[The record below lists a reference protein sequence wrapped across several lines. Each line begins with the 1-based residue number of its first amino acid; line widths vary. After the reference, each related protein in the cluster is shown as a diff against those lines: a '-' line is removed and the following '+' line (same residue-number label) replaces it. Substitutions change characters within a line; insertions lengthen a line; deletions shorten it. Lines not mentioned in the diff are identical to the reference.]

1 MKSFFIFAGIAILFL
16 MVFSLFATPKTTL
29 KTTMSAESKIVS
41 DSTSYTQLP
50 SIVLGAGCFW
60 CIEAVFNRV
69 QGIEHL
75 EVGYSGGDIKNPTY
89 RQITT
94 GTTGHVEVAKIF
106 YDPAVISLEDV
117 LAIFWHTHDPT
128 TLNRQGADVGTQY
141 RSVIF
146 YANEEQREI
155 AEAEFTKTDKS
166 DLWSDPLVTAIE
178 PLKNYYVAEDYH
190 QDYYEYNKTAG
201 YCNYVIRPKL
211 QKLFKN
217 FADRLKDGADY

>member
-1 MKSFFIFAGIAILFL
+1 MKSFFIFAGIALLLLVVLSF
-16 MVFSLFATPKTTL
+16 FTTNKTTS
-29 KTTMSAESKIVS
+29 KPIMSENTIQP
-41 DSTSYTQLP
+41 DSSTYNHLP

-75 EVGYSGGDIKNPTY
+75 EVGYSGGEIENPTY
-89 RQITT
+89 RQITS

-106 YDPAVISLEDV
+106 FDPEVINLEEV
-117 LAIFWHTHDPT
+117 LDIFWHTHDPT
-128 TLNRQGADVGTQY
+128 TPNRQGADVGTQY

-146 YANEEQREI
+146 YADDEQKTI
-155 AEAEFTKTDKS
+155 AEAAFTKTDKS
-166 DLWSDPLVTAIE
+166 GLWSDPFVTGIE
-178 PLKNYYVAEDYH
+178 PLTNYYLAEDYH